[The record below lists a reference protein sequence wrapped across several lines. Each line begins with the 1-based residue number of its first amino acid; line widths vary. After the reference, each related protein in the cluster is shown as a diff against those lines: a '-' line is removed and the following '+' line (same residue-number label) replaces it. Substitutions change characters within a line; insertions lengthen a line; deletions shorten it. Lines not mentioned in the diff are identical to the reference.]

1 MGAVIPLKRSEA
13 SDLLLELS
21 GACQDKKLTDMIV
34 VARYSD
40 GKTVR
45 HWYGHDSS
53 LRCLGMAH
61 YMADVISGYIAEC
74 QHEVP

>member
-1 MGAVIPLKRSEA
+1 MGAVIPLRRSEA

-21 GACQDKKLTDMIV
+21 GACQDEELTDMIV
-34 VARYSD
+34 VARYND
-40 GKTVR
+40 GKTIR

-74 QHEVP
+74 ETEVP